1 MRLCTL
7 TAAIVALYAMSNAAS
22 ACSWVWEFYTTSEA
36 LAQSKRVAVDRKCRA
51 INVGVY
57 DDWSLGPA
65 TDLGN
70 GRVQQVLEET
80 KQSQVLLA
88 DCNTREVTILQ
99 GAEAEFI
106 DTSCGRLYS
115 YSPVT
120 GANAPIS
127 LSVGTNLHELVD
139 LAAAQGMTEIDPI
152 DYFFRFTSNEGSG
165 QAVGRKDRF
174 DLLCGCKLFYPD
186 SPGAQK

>member
-1 MRLCTL
+1 MRLFML
-7 TAAIVALYAMSNAAS
+7 TAAIVALCAMTNAAS
-22 ACSWVWEFYTTSEA
+22 ACSWVWENYTTSEA
-36 LAQSKRVAVDRKCRA
+36 LAQSKRVAVDRQCRA

-57 DDWSLGPA
+57 DGRSLGPA

-70 GRVQQVLEET
+70 GRVQQVLDET
-80 KQSQVLLA
+80 NESQVLLA
-88 DCNTREVTILQ
+88 DCQTREVTILQ
-99 GAEAEFI
+99 GTATEAGE
-106 DTSCGRLYS
+106 TSCGMAYS
-115 YSPVT
+115 YGAVT
-120 GANAPIS
+120 GDNAPMS
-127 LSVGTNLHELVD
+127 LSVGANLHVLVD
-139 LAAAQGMTEIDPI
+139 LAVAQGMTEIDPV

>member
-1 MRLCTL
+1 MRPFIL
-7 TAAIVALYAMSNAAS
+7 TAAIVALYAMTNAAS
-22 ACSWVWEFYTTSEA
+22 ACTFVWEYYTTSEA
-36 LAQSKRVAVDRKCRA
+36 LAQSKRVAVDRQCRT

-70 GRVQQVLEET
+70 GRVQQVLEDT
-80 KQSQVLLA
+80 DQSQVLLA

-99 GAEAEFI
+99 GAKAEFI
-106 DTSCGRLYS
+106 ETSCGRLYS
-115 YSPVT
+115 YGPVT
-120 GANAPIS
+120 GDNAPIS
-127 LSVGTNLHELVD
+127 LSVGADLHDLVD
-139 LAAAQGMTEIDPI
+139 LAAAKGITEIDPV
-152 DYFFRFTSNEGSG
+152 DSFFRFTSNEGSG

-174 DLLCGCKLFYPD
+174 DLLCGCKRFYPD

>member
-1 MRLCTL
+1 MRLSTL
-7 TAAIVALYAMSNAAS
+7 TAAIVILYATTNAAS

-36 LAQSKRVAVDRKCRA
+36 IAQSKRVAVDRQCRT

-70 GRVQQVLEET
+70 GRVQQVLEDTDE
-80 KQSQVLLA
+80 SRVLLA
-88 DCNTREVTILQ
+88 DCQTREVTILR
-99 GAEAEFI
+99 GAATEAGE
-106 DTSCGRLYS
+106 TSCGMAYS
-115 YSPVT
+115 YGAVT
-120 GANAPIS
+120 GNNAPMS
-127 LSVGTNLHELVD
+127 LSAGANLHELVN

-174 DLLCGCKLFYPD
+174 DLLCGCKRFYPD
-186 SPGAQK
+186 SPGGKK

>member
-1 MRLCTL
+1 MRLSLFT
-7 TAAIVALYAMSNAAS
+7 TAIVVLYAMANAAS
-22 ACSWVWEFYTTSEA
+22 ACIFVWEIYTTSEA
-36 LAQSKRVAVDRKCRA
+36 LAQSKRVAVDRQCKT

-70 GRVQQVLEET
+70 GRVQQVLEDT
-80 KQSQVLLA
+80 DQSRVLLA
-88 DCNTREVTILQ
+88 DCQTREVTILR
-99 GAEAEFI
+99 GAATEAGE
-106 DTSCGRLYS
+106 TSCGMAYS
-115 YSPVT
+115 YGAVT
-120 GANAPIS
+120 GDNAPMS
-127 LSVGTNLHELVD
+127 LSVGANLHELVD
-139 LAAAQGMTEIDPI
+139 LAAAKGITEIDPV
-152 DYFFRFTSNEGSG
+152 DSFFRFTSNEGSG